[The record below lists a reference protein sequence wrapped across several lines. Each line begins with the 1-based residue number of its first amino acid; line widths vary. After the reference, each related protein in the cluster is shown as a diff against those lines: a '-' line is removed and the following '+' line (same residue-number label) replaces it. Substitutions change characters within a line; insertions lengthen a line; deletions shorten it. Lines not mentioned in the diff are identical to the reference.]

1 MPYRRLQSRAAQR
14 ALEAPYRSSPCRV
27 GQHRECAHSV
37 PTTAPRD
44 VPVIYEACTCA
55 CHTVSDRDTT
65 AGVSP

>member
-1 MPYRRLQSRAAQR
+1 MPYRRLQSLAAQR
-14 ALEAPYRSSPCRV
+14 TFEAPYRSSSCRV

-37 PTTAPRD
+37 PTPAPSG
-44 VPVIYEACTCA
+44 VPVIYEACTCS